1 MPRRSNTTQS
11 PTAAHARK
19 RRIATAAGVVP
30 LAIGIAST
38 LLPSGGVP
46 TTSTAAGHVIVQKGV
61 FNPVCTLPFAGV
73 RNASA
78 DDHCGM
84 QGGSS
89 DPAKQAESTSKN
101 DFCEATKPPQTLS
114 YQNLIDLQSQSSN
127 IPKSIPDRSVVTAL
141 GEGKYISYIA
151 FVKDAHYSDVTAG
164 EAVNCNIAG
173 NDTNDIHIVLVQ
185 DSGPNVDECTST
197 TAEMS
202 PHFRPPSWTP
212 ENIMKASAGHPV
224 RVQGHLFYDGSH
236 TPCTAHSRPN
246 PKRASLWEVH
256 PVYSFDVCT
265 QTTIAECQQSTA
277 EWTPLEKLFESE
289 SDEANE

>member
-1 MPRRSNTTQS
+1 MAKDSKSRHTFSRQVAPFAPVALALLMNANPTGTGK
-11 PTAAHARK
+11 PTAH
-19 RRIATAAGVVP
+19 G
-30 LAIGIAST
+30 G
-38 LLPSGGVP
+38 SGG
-46 TTSTAAGHVIVQKGV
+46 GV
-61 FNPVCTLPFAGV
+61 GTFSPVCTLPFNGA
-73 RNASA
+73 RNPAA

-89 DPAKQAESTSKN
+89 DPAKQAESKSKN
-101 DFCEATKPPQTLS
+101 NFCATTNSPEVVTHDQLDALQAKATS
-114 YQNLIDLQSQSSN
+114 ANLK
-127 IPKSIPDRSVVTAL
+127 KSIPDRKVVEDM
-141 GEGKYISYIA
+141 GEGKYVSYIA

-224 RVQGHLFYDGSH
+224 RVQGHLLYDGSH

-256 PVYSFDVCT
+256 PVYSFDVCS